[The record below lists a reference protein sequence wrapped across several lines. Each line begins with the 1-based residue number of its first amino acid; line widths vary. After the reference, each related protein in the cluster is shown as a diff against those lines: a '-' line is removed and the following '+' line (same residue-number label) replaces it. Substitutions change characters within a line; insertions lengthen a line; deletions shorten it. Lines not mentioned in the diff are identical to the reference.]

1 MMSMISVVV
10 VLFCVECCVF
20 TIVFDGYVNGGH
32 AKNFFRY
39 EPVNQ
44 LMFSLADQFFIM

>member
-1 MMSMISVVV
+1 MMSILSVVV
-10 VLFCVECCVF
+10 VLFRVECCVVM
-20 TIVFDGYVNGGH
+20 IVFDRYVNGGR

-44 LMFSLADQFFIM
+44 LMFSLADQFFL